1 MHTLPPS
8 GAHLQTSPADHPVR
22 PTGRRNA
29 AIVAGAAVAV
39 AALAIGG
46 WLLVPEDDKGG
57 QSGSGEA
64 TSAVTGAANTG
75 STTPTSSASNS
86 TPTATA
92 TGQAA
97 GDSVVPAAMAG
108 TWKGTITQTGGIISG
123 DSSSTDVT
131 VKLTAGK
138 PEGTADYGRW
148 GCNDTLKVTSVS
160 GTKVDFQETPND
172 SHGTTGYCIGGST
185 TLTLVSGK
193 LKYVSPGDMG
203 AESTGILEKAG

>member
-1 MHTLPPS
+1 MHTIPS
-8 GAHLQTSPADHPVR
+8 GGAQLQTSPVDSPAR
-22 PTGRRNA
+22 SGKGRNA
-29 AIVAGAAVAV
+29 AIVAGAAAAV

-46 WLLVPEDDKGG
+46 WLLVPDDDKDGG
-57 QSGSGEA
+57 SGSGSNGPV
-64 TSAVTGAANTG
+64 TSAASTG
-75 STTPTSSASNS
+75 S
-86 TPTATA
+86 TPTASTASSSAPSSTA
-92 TGQAA
+92 TGQNA
-97 GDSVVPAAMAG
+97 GGQVVPAAMAG

-148 GCNDTLKVTSVS
+148 GCNDTLKVTNVS
-160 GTKVDFQETPND
+160 GMKVDFQETPKD

-193 LKYVSPGDMG
+193 LQYVSPGDMG
-203 AESTGILEKAG
+203 AESKGTLEKSG